1 MAKRKRLGTSIEVV
15 GWDGMLDAL
24 DRLTRLPLGQMGKWE
39 QATERFYDHT
49 QRFVHID
56 STDLKRSGRFIHYR
70 VVHRAF
76 GEVIY
81 GGRFGVDYA
90 VFEFGRGGSHDA
102 LQLGMNVTSAVYAA
116 TVGDMVIGAL
126 KDG

>member
-1 MAKRKRLGTSIEVV
+1 MAKRVRLGKSVEVV
-15 GWDGMLDAL
+15 GWDGMMDAL

-39 QATERFYDHT
+39 QTTERFYDHT

-56 STDLKRSGRFIHYR
+56 SADLKRSGRYATYR

-90 VFEFGRGGSHDA
+90 VFEMGRGGSHDA
-102 LQLGMNVTSAVYAA
+102 LQLGMNVTSATYAA
-116 TVGDMVIGAL
+116 TVGNMVIGAL
-126 KDG
+126 EDG